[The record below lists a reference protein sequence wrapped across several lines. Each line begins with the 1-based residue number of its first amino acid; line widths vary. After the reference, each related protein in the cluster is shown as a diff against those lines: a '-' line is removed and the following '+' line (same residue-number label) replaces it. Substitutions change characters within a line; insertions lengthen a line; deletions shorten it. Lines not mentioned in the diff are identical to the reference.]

1 MTGVVVRIMRD
12 GRPQNLDVDEMTE
25 EELRA
30 FLETKPPIWVLN
42 LAVILAGWIRDNVRG
57 TDGDRTG

>member
-25 EELRA
+25 QELREL
-30 FLETKPPIWVLN
+30 LETKAPIWVLN
-42 LAVILAGWIRDNVRG
+42 LAVILAGWIRDNVGQVDGGG
-57 TDGDRTG
+57 TG

>member
-25 EELRA
+25 AELRI
-30 FLETKPPIWVLN
+30 FLETKSAVWVLN

-57 TDGDRTG
+57 SG